1 MSQKNKTALFLLI
14 ITLLLT
20 SKTSFAQRDVPLNLA
35 NYDKQVI
42 HFGFLLGINTTD
54 FKVRRIGNFNL
65 LDSLYVLEAVKQTG
79 FDLQIV
85 SNWHINDHFDL
96 RFLPGLSFAQRD
108 LEYSF
113 YEQGVEEGVT
123 VKQIESTFLKFPLD
137 LKFKSN
143 RIGNYRVFVTGG
155 VQYGIDMVSQAKVK
169 NEDAE
174 FVKLHRN
181 DYGYSIGA
189 GFDFYM
195 PMFKFSP
202 AVKMYQ
208 GIRNLIVDDPLIFSS
223 SIDRLNSR
231 IFEISFTFE

>member
-1 MSQKNKTALFLLI
+1 MLQFNSAI
-14 ITLLLT
+14 
-20 SKTSFAQRDVPLNLA
+20 AQRDVPLNLA

-42 HFGFLLGINTTD
+42 HFGFLIGINTTD
-54 FKVRRIGNFNL
+54 FKVKRVGQFNS
-65 LDSLYVLEAVKQTG
+65 LDSLFVLEAVKQSG

-96 RFLPGLSFAQRD
+96 RFLPGLAFAQRD
-108 LEYSF
+108 LEYTF
-113 YEQGVEEGVT
+113 YHQGVEQGVT
-123 VKQIESTFLKFPLD
+123 TKPIESTFLKFPVD

-155 VQYGIDMVSQAKVK
+155 FQYAIDMVSQAKVK

-174 FVKLHRN
+174 FVKLQRH
-181 DYGYSIGA
+181 DYGYTIGA

-195 PMFKFSP
+195 SMFKFSP
-202 AVKMYQ
+202 AIKMYQ
-208 GIRNLIVDDPLIFSS
+208 GVRNLIVDDPLIFSS